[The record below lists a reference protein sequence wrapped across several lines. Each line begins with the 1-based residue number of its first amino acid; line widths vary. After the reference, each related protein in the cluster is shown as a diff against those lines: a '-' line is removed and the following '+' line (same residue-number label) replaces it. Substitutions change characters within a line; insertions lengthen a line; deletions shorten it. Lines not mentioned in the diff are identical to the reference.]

1 MHKKL
6 VIAGSV
12 GTGKTTLIEN
22 ISSISTI
29 NSDVKSSVDIG
40 KQFTTVGIDYGHL
53 LVDDK
58 ISLGIYGVPGQ
69 ERFSFI
75 WDLVKEGLWA
85 VVILVKNGHAESIKE
100 IDRLI
105 EHFAVDEKVPCMV
118 CITHA
123 DLSDSQ
129 MTLRKVQTKLDQS
142 GLKLPVFTIN
152 SQSKENAKL
161 IMQTLIAIE
170 EGRNHEE

>member
-40 KQFTTVGIDYGHL
+40 KEFTTVGIDYGHL
-53 LVDDK
+53 FIDDK

-85 VVILVKNGHAESIKE
+85 VVILVKNGHLESIKE
-100 IDRLI
+100 IDRLV
-105 EHFAVDEKVPCMV
+105 EHFEIEKKAPCIV

-123 DLSDSQ
+123 DLKDSQ
-129 MTLRKVQTKLDQS
+129 MTLRKVQEKLDEK
-142 GLKLPVFTIN
+142 GLKFPVFTIN

-170 EGRNHEE
+170 EGNNYEQ